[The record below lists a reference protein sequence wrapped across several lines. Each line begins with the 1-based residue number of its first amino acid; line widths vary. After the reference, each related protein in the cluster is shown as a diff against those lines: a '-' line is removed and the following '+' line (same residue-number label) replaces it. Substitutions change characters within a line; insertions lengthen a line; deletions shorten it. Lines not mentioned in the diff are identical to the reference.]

1 MSEQQDL
8 LRLLSNTAS
17 GDAAA
22 FERLYE
28 KTACR
33 LFGLSLRMLRR
44 HDLAEEV
51 LQEAYVR
58 IWHHASEYHAQ
69 RGAVMTWMMSI
80 LRYRALDR
88 LRVRKRTER
97 LDEKRAE
104 QIPDDAAEPFVL
116 AVEGQSAFALKN
128 CMQKLTDVQRQ
139 CILLAF
145 FNGMTHLE
153 LANRIQKPI
162 GTVKS
167 WIRRGLASLRRCLE
181 R

>member
-17 GDAAA
+17 GDVAA

-28 KTACR
+28 KTASR

-58 IWHHASEYHAQ
+58 IWHRASEYHAQ

-80 LRYRALDR
+80 LRYRAL
-88 LRVRKRTER
+88 
-97 LDEKRAE
+97 LDILTGAYWRSG
-104 QIPDDAAEPFVL
+104 VL
-116 AVEGQSAFALKN
+116 FA
-128 CMQKLTDVQRQ
+128 CT
-139 CILLAF
+139 
-145 FNGMTHLE
+145 
-153 LANRIQKPI
+153 
-162 GTVKS
+162 
-167 WIRRGLASLRRCLE
+167 
-181 R
+181 